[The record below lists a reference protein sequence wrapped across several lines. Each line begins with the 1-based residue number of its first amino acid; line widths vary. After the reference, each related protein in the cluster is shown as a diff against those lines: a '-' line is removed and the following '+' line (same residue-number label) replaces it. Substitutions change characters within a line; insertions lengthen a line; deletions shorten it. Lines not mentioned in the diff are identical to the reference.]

1 MCSVLCSNAC
11 SKHTLMLLGIQNDHH
26 SQNIVLDKTLLKSET
41 WCNLSFYWKYQIF
54 SPNESLPSFCIRRL
68 YVCTAWKVL
77 KYQWIIYISTKV
89 SVSTFKIKSDNSA
102 NHLTWLLYRGYK
114 ANFFQQ
120 MGWNFNS
127 NSISII
133 GMTFCWTW
141 HVLQIYLEMSKYT
154 SLNIE
159 LHESVVGTFFYVWQ
173 VFLQVAVVF
182 QLVVYLSVQK
192 TILCKKKYRRFI
204 RICWDVNVTKK

>member
-54 SPNESLPSFCIRRL
+54 SPNESLPLFCIRRL

-133 GMTFCWTW
+133 GIDILLNMTCFAD
-141 HVLQIYLEMSKYT
+141 LFGNEQIYEFEHWT
-154 SLNIE
+154 SWICC
-159 LHESVVGTFFYVWQ
+159 GYI
-173 VFLQVAVVF
+173 FLC
-182 QLVVYLSVQK
+182 LTGLSPSCCCFPIGCLFICTEDNPLQKEVQ
-192 TILCKKKYRRFI
+192 TIY
-204 RICWDVNVTKK
+204 